1 MTGPMGELGRMRL
14 IVVDDQVVLRRGVV
28 PRSLSLMTSRWW
40 PRQAV
45 VKNRWRYA
53 RRFRWMSVL
62 MDLLMPGM
70 SGVEAIQALH
80 DAYPDVHLIAFTSY
94 RDDSLVEEALR
105 AGAISYLLKDVLPDD
120 LAKAIRLAGQ
130 GMPVLAP
137 AATQSL
143 VHALAQRYPKLGF
156 DLTDRER
163 QVLTLLTEGL
173 SNHDHCRA
181 PGHYAR
187 HCEVPHAQHPPQ
199 TWHHQSNRNRYSRL
213 TEPSHSGWMSGISL
227 FASSRHRVGQGA
239 CATLA

>member
-28 PRSLSLMTSRWW
+28 ALLSEFEDIE
-40 PRQAV
+40 V
-45 VKNRWRYA
+45 VAEASSGEEALALCQTIRVDV
-53 RRFRWMSVL
+53 VL

-143 VHALAQRYPKLGF
+143 VHALAQRYPKLGY

-163 QVLTLLTEGL
+163 QVLALLTEGL
-173 SNHDHCRA
+173 SNHDIAERLVITPATVKFHTRSI
-181 PGHYAR
+181 R
-187 HCEVPHAQHPPQ
+187 HKLG
-199 TWHHQSNRNRYSRL
+199 TTSR
-213 TEPSHSGWMSGISL
+213 TETAILALQNHLIP
-227 FASSRHRVGQGA
+227 VG
-239 CATLA
+239 

>member
-28 PRSLSLMTSRWW
+28 SLLSEFDDIE
-40 PRQAV
+40 V
-45 VKNRWRYA
+45 VA
-53 RRFRWMSVL
+53 EASSGEEALALCQTISVDVVL

-137 AATQSL
+137 A
-143 VHALAQRYPKLGF
+143 QRYPKLGY

-163 QVLTLLTEGL
+163 QVLALLTEGL
-173 SNHDHCRA
+173 SNHDIAERLVITPATVKFHTRSI
-181 PGHYAR
+181 R
-187 HCEVPHAQHPPQ
+187 HKLG
-199 TWHHQSNRNRYSRL
+199 TTSR
-213 TEPSHSGWMSGISL
+213 TETAILALQNHLIP
-227 FASSRHRVGQGA
+227 VG
-239 CATLA
+239 

>member
-28 PRSLSLMTSRWW
+28 SLLSEFDDIE
-40 PRQAV
+40 V
-45 VKNRWRYA
+45 VA
-53 RRFRWMSVL
+53 EASSGEEALALCQTISVDVVL

-143 VHALAQRYPKLGF
+143 VHALAQRYPKLGY

-163 QVLTLLTEGL
+163 QVLALLTEGL
-173 SNHDHCRA
+173 SNHDIAERLVITPATVKFHTRSI
-181 PGHYAR
+181 R
-187 HCEVPHAQHPPQ
+187 HKLG
-199 TWHHQSNRNRYSRL
+199 TTSR
-213 TEPSHSGWMSGISL
+213 TETAILALQNHLIP
-227 FASSRHRVGQGA
+227 VG
-239 CATLA
+239 

>member
-1 MTGPMGELGRMRL
+1 MRL

-28 PRSLSLMTSRWW
+28 SLLSEFDDIE
-40 PRQAV
+40 V
-45 VKNRWRYA
+45 VA
-53 RRFRWMSVL
+53 EASSGEEALALCQTISVDVVL

-143 VHALAQRYPKLGF
+143 VHALAQRYPKLGY

-163 QVLTLLTEGL
+163 QVLALLTEGL
-173 SNHDHCRA
+173 SNHDIAERLVITPATVKFHTRSI
-181 PGHYAR
+181 R
-187 HCEVPHAQHPPQ
+187 HKLG
-199 TWHHQSNRNRYSRL
+199 TTSR
-213 TEPSHSGWMSGISL
+213 TETAILALQNHLIP
-227 FASSRHRVGQGA
+227 VG
-239 CATLA
+239 